1 MCCGSFQFVEKIR
14 PREKFQISKFLSKK
28 IEQYTRK
35 NTENIFLCLQSK
47 KVFDVLSALQ
57 IKHKSIEG
65 KCDAAINNN
74 NNVLPVKETI
84 PKK

>member
-1 MCCGSFQFVEKIR
+1 MEVFS
-14 PREKFQISKFLSKK
+14 LSKRSNN
-28 IEQYTRK
+28 TRK